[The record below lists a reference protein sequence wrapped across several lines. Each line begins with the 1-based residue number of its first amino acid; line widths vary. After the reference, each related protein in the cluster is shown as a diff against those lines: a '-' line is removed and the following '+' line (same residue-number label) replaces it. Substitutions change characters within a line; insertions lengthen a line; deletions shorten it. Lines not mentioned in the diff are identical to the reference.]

1 MDLKQVI
8 IDRIREK
15 GPISFRD
22 FMDMALYYPH
32 KGYYCHTT
40 GTPQAKDYLT
50 SPVITSLFGKLIALQ
65 LEEIW
70 KWMGGKNFTIV
81 EYGAG
86 SGILCS
92 DILQQLS
99 ENRTLYEQLIYYI
112 MEKNTSHAG
121 SIQASFPGKVKYI
134 QQTEEVP
141 QENTCILSN
150 ELVDNFPVHI
160 IARKKEYR
168 EVFVGYHDDFLEVLQ
183 PVNPELTKQ
192 VDEAVCPL
200 KEGEKGAVNLE
211 SKRWIQAVGD
221 RLRSGVVVTIDYGYT
236 TDGGMAMNRH
246 EDAIHP
252 VTCYYRHHR
261 HFNPYIHI
269 GEQDIT
275 AGVNFSALR
284 YWGEQTGLHFAALAP
299 QQLFLSALGFTEAL
313 RKAEDHK
320 ALPPGFMASFFL
332 NEFVLQM
339 GRNIKIMLQYKGL
352 SRPRLKGFSLL

>member
-1 MDLKQVI
+1 
-8 IDRIREK
+8 
-15 GPISFRD
+15 
-22 FMDMALYYPH
+22 MDMALYYPH
-32 KGYYCHTT
+32 QGYYCHTT
-40 GTPQAKDYLT
+40 GTHQATDYLT
-50 SPVITSLFGKLIALQ
+50 SPVITSLFGKLIARQ

-70 KWMGGKNFTIV
+70 KWMGGKSFTIV

-86 SGILCS
+86 SGVLCS

-99 ENRTLYEQLIYYI
+99 GNRTLYEQLTYCII
-112 MEKNTSHAG
+112 EKNVSHANNLP
-121 SIQASFPGKVKYI
+121 ASFPGKVKYI
-134 QQTEEVP
+134 QQIEEVP

-160 IARKKEYR
+160 IVRKKEYR
-168 EVFVGYHDDFLEVLQ
+168 EVFVGYRDDFVEVLQ
-183 PVNPELTKQ
+183 PVNREITEQL
-192 VDEAVCPL
+192 DEAVYHL
-200 KEGEKGAVNLE
+200 KEDEKKAVNLE
-211 SKRWIQAVGD
+211 SKKWIQTIGGWLH
-221 RLRSGVVVTIDYGYT
+221 RGVVVTIDYGYT
-236 TDGGMAMNRH
+236 TEGLIAMNSP

-252 VTCYYRHHR
+252 VACYYRNHR

-284 YWGEQTGLHFAALAP
+284 RWGEKAGLHFAALVP

-313 RKAEDHK
+313 RKVENHK
-320 ALPPGFMASFFL
+320 RFPPEFMASFFL

-352 SRPRLKGFSLL
+352 SHPRLKGFSLL

>member
-1 MDLKQVI
+1 MMDLKDVI
-8 IDRIREK
+8 ISRIRAE

-22 FMDMALYYPH
+22 FMNMALYYPH
-32 KGYYCHTT
+32 HGYYCYTKEVYT
-40 GTPQAKDYLT
+40 KDYLT
-50 SPVITSLFGKLIALQ
+50 SPIITSLFGKLIATQ

-70 KWMGGKNFTIV
+70 KWMGGKKITIV

-99 ENRTLYEQLIYYI
+99 KNRKLYEHLVYYI

-141 QENTCILSN
+141 QENTCVLSN

-160 IARKKEYR
+160 IFKQEEYR

-183 PVNPELTKQ
+183 PVNPELMKQ
-192 VDEAVCPL
+192 IEGEYPL

-211 SKRWIQAVGD
+211 SKRWIQTIGN
-221 RLRSGVVVTIDYGYT
+221 RLHSGVVITIDYGYT
-236 TDGGMAMNRH
+236 TDGGMTMNRH

-275 AGVNFSALR
+275 ADVNFSALR
-284 YWGEQTGLHFAALAP
+284 HWGEEAGLHFAALVP

-313 RKAEDHK
+313 RKTEDHK